1 MRMATVSS
9 LIALTLLA
17 GCQSAPPVS
26 VVDGSGFEML
36 TPSPAT
42 RKFIVANDLPFA
54 RQVVAHNE
62 TCARQPGCRKG
73 E

>member
-1 MRMATVSS
+1 MKTAIAFS
-9 LIALTLLA
+9 LLVALA
-17 GCQSAPPVS
+17 GCQGAPPAS

-62 TCARQPGCRKG
+62 TCARQAGCRKG